1 MNKISKAKGLG
12 EMHMDNKIKG
22 FKWDTVL
29 SSVLYVIVGTL
40 LVIFPISVIKSLC
53 YAIAIII
60 MAIGIIK
67 IITFLLKEQQEGF
80 TRTGL
85 ISGIVFIIIGAFIA
99 IRSKTII
106 SVIPFILGILILFSG
121 ISKLQYTMQLRKFS
135 DEKNGTMLIT
145 SIINIVLGIVLAFNP
160 FRGAKVMLIILGIC
174 MIITG
179 LSDLISAIYF
189 YGKIRNH
196 IKDMEALEQDY
207 VEKK

>member
-1 MNKISKAKGLG
+1 MNKISKAKGFG

-67 IITFLLKEQQEGF
+67 IISFLLKEQQEGF

-85 ISGIVFIIIGAFIA
+85 ISGIIFVIIGAFIA

-106 SVIPFILGILILFSG
+106 SIIPFILGILILFSG
-121 ISKLQYTMQLRKFS
+121 ISKLQYTMQLRKYS
-135 DEKNGTMLIT
+135 DEKNSIMLIT
-145 SIINIVLGIVLAFNP
+145 SIINVILGIVLAFNP
-160 FRGAKVMLIILGIC
+160 FRAARVMLIILGIC

-179 LSDLISAIYF
+179 LSDLVSAIYF

>member
-1 MNKISKAKGLG
+1 
-12 EMHMDNKIKG
+12 MHMDNKIKG

-121 ISKLQYTMQLRKFS
+121 ISKLQYTMQLRKYS
-135 DEKNGTMLIT
+135 AEKNSAMLIT
-145 SIINIVLGIVLAFNP
+145 SIVNVVLGIVLAFNP

-174 MIITG
+174 MIVTG

>member
-1 MNKISKAKGLG
+1 
-12 EMHMDNKIKG
+12 MHMDNKIKG

-29 SSVLYVIVGTL
+29 SSVLYVTVGTL

-67 IITFLLKEQQEGF
+67 IISFLLKEQQEGF

-85 ISGIVFIIIGAFIA
+85 ISGIIFVIIGAFIA

-106 SVIPFILGILILFSG
+106 SIIPFILGILILFSG
-121 ISKLQYTMQLRKFS
+121 ISKLQYTMQLRKYS
-135 DEKNGTMLIT
+135 DEKNSIMLIT
-145 SIINIVLGIVLAFNP
+145 SIINVILGIVLAFNP
-160 FRGAKVMLIILGIC
+160 FRAARVMLIILGIC

-179 LSDLISAIYF
+179 LSDLVSAIYF

>member
-1 MNKISKAKGLG
+1 MLNKGIG
-12 EMHMDNKIKG
+12 EMVMDNKIKG

-60 MAIGIIK
+60 MAIGVIK
-67 IITFLLKEQQEGF
+67 IISFLLKEQQEGF

-135 DEKNGTMLIT
+135 DEKNGAMLIT

>member
-1 MNKISKAKGLG
+1 
-12 EMHMDNKIKG
+12 MHMDNKIKG

-29 SSVLYVIVGTL
+29 SSVLYVTVGTL

-67 IITFLLKEQQEGF
+67 IISFLLKEQQEGF

-85 ISGIVFIIIGAFIA
+85 ISGIIFVIIGAFIA

-106 SVIPFILGILILFSG
+106 SIIPFILGILILFSG
-121 ISKLQYTMQLRKFS
+121 ISKLQYTMQLRKYS
-135 DEKNGTMLIT
+135 DEKNSIMLIT
-145 SIINIVLGIVLAFNP
+145 SIINVILGIVLAFNP
-160 FRGAKVMLIILGIC
+160 FRAARVMLIILGIC

-179 LSDLISAIYF
+179 LSDLVSAIYF
-189 YGKIRNH
+189 YDKIRNH

>member
-1 MNKISKAKGLG
+1 
-12 EMHMDNKIKG
+12 MHMDNKIKG

-121 ISKLQYTMQLRKFS
+121 ISKLQYTMQLRKYS
-135 DEKNGTMLIT
+135 DEKNSAMLIT
-145 SIINIVLGIVLAFNP
+145 SIVNIVLGIVLAFNP

-174 MIITG
+174 MIVTG

>member
-1 MNKISKAKGLG
+1 
-12 EMHMDNKIKG
+12 MHMDNKIKG